1 MNKRLVSGGPH
12 PFGRAFP
19 VSWDSVPSLLS
30 SVFDSADSSGG
41 QPIHWMLGSLF
52 QLAPII
58 HSSVFP
64 TSNELARLDLE
75 NEDGADKGKGKARAM
90 DSDDTDQPG
99 SEFAPTLEDEGLA
112 DTIREAIAAS
122 RRIGSHIRSPDEAGP
137 SGRFTPALASDIAP
151 PPLASSSRTHLFG
164 SDSEQAEIEHA
175 ILISSIEHIENSLH
189 TLQANFIF
197 PTRLDYHLPSDVD
210 SHVSS
215 ASPVDED
222 INEHIATY
230 LLTTPANSTV
240 LNFVRELHRLLR
252 QLDHVNTNDDME
264 AESMKGKV
272 AGVINRALGDVESE
286 VEEAIGKWMSL
297 QATAVD
303 LVGR

>member
-1 MNKRLVSGGPH
+1 
-12 PFGRAFP
+12 
-19 VSWDSVPSLLS
+19 
-30 SVFDSADSSGG
+30 
-41 QPIHWMLGSLF
+41 MLGPLF

-58 HSSVFP
+58 HTSIFS
-64 TSNELARLDLE
+64 TSNESARLYLE
-75 NEDGADKGKGKARAM
+75 NEDRADKGKGKARAM

-99 SEFAPTLEDEGLA
+99 SEPAPMEDEGLA

-122 RRIGSHIRSPDEAGP
+122 RRTGSNIRSPDEAGP
-137 SGRFTPALASDIAP
+137 SGSFAPALASDIAP
-151 PPLASSSRTHLFG
+151 PPLASSSRTHFFG